1 MDATDIGRNVNEENQ
16 AATPRHPK
24 INVNVT
30 ARETTRHFPEM
41 MQHEVHTT
49 PATKRIL
56 STKLDNNLIKL

>member
-1 MDATDIGRNVNEENQ
+1 MDATDNGRKVNEEYQ

-49 PATKRIL
+49 TATKQIL
-56 STKLDNNLIKL
+56 SKKLDTNLIKL